1 MIILAKKNL
10 DDEIHNE
17 LKKITDDAVK
27 MKDDIWKEIEKETIT
42 LEKKTRKTKRRRKIS
57 FVASIAASIG
67 LIYVLGTPTGHAL
80 MANMKD
86 LLVPSKTITEQLEG
100 TDEPVDYSLD
110 IEEKQSDTL
119 ADYAIYIDEE
129 MYTVT
134 NIDDRKIISAKI
146 HSTEISYPD
155 VYMEIKQ
162 TKNSLKEMIVEISK
176 MIQEEYEIVKEQA
189 EVQIP
194 ISAHVLEARQGDEW
208 NDEVVRFY
216 IFPNEKG
223 GTFIVKQHF
232 FFEAYEGHGVR
243 MDNML
248 KTFKLIK

>member
-1 MIILAKKNL
+1 MAKKNL

-17 LKKITDDAVK
+17 LKKLTDDAVK

-42 LEKKTRKTKRRRKIS
+42 LDKKTRKTKRRRKIS

-86 LLVPSKTITEQLEG
+86 LLAPNKTITEQLEG
-100 TDEPVDYSLD
+100 TDEPIDYSLN

-119 ADYAIYIDEE
+119 ADYAIYVDEE
-129 MYTVT
+129 MYTIT
-134 NIDDRKIISAKI
+134 NEQDRKIISANI
-146 HSTEISYPD
+146 QSTENIYPD
-155 VYMEIKQ
+155 VFMEIKQ
-162 TKNSLKEMIVEISK
+162 TENSIEDTIVEISK
-176 MIQEEYEIVKEQA
+176 MIQEEYEIVKNQT
-189 EVQIP
+189 EVQTP

-216 IFPNEKG
+216 IFSNEKG
-223 GTFIVKQHF
+223 GTFIVKQQF

-248 KTFKLIK
+248 KTFELIK

>member
-1 MIILAKKNL
+1 MAKKNL

-17 LKKITDDAVK
+17 LKKLTDDAIK
-27 MKDDIWKEIEKETIT
+27 MKNDIWKEIEKKTIT
-42 LEKKTRKTKRRRKIS
+42 LNKKKRKTTRWRKIS

-86 LLVPSKTITEQLEG
+86 LLVPNKTITEQLEG
-100 TDEPVDYSLD
+100 TDEPIDYSLD
-110 IEEKQSDTL
+110 IEEKQSETL

-129 MYTVT
+129 LYT
-134 NIDDRKIISAKI
+134 ISHEQDSKIISANLQ
-146 HSTEISYPD
+146 STENIYPE
-155 VYMEIKQ
+155 VFMEIKQ
-162 TKNSLKEMIVEISK
+162 SEYSLEETIEEIQK
-176 MIQEEYEIVKEQA
+176 TIQGEYEIVKERK
-189 EVQIP
+189 EIETP
-194 ISAHVLEARQGDEW
+194 ILATLLEARQGDEW

-223 GTFIVKQHF
+223 GAFIVKQQF

-248 KTFKLIK
+248 KTFELIK